1 MVAGPFQLVV
11 TGPALRDIAR
21 RVNLR
26 TEPTQKM
33 LDRTRLLL
41 LGLCAL
47 ALGCDAL
54 PKFQF
59 KLQSEIQ
66 REFRVTSA
74 MVMVID
80 TTTMV
85 VMVFDDA
92 HAAFEPKE
100 LAGFEAQVAQYAVT
114 HYQRGKLKSVGVMVG
129 RASRKG
135 SERPPEPVVFLPEYH
150 SDGSV
155 RLALIPSGRMR
166 AAPALPEH
174 Q

>member
-1 MVAGPFQLVV
+1 
-11 TGPALRDIAR
+11 
-21 RVNLR
+21 
-26 TEPTQKM
+26 M
-33 LDRTRLLL
+33 LDRIRLLP

-47 ALGCDAL
+47 ALGCDAF

-66 REFRVTSA
+66 REFHVTTA

-80 TTTMV
+80 TTNMV
-85 VMVFDDA
+85 VMVFDDT

-100 LAGFEAQVAQYAVT
+100 RAAFAEQVAQYAVA
-114 HYQRGKLKSVGVMVG
+114 HYQRGKLKSVGVMVS

-150 SDGSV
+150 PDGSV
-155 RLALIPSGRMR
+155 RLALMPSGRMR
-166 AAPALPEH
+166 ATPVPTER

>member
-1 MVAGPFQLVV
+1 
-11 TGPALRDIAR
+11 
-21 RVNLR
+21 
-26 TEPTQKM
+26 M

-47 ALGCDAL
+47 ALGCDVL

-114 HYQRGKLKSVGVMVG
+114 HYQRGKLQSVGVLVS

-135 SERPPEPVVFLPEYH
+135 SDRPREPVVFLPEYH
-150 SDGSV
+150 ADGSV
-155 RLALIPSGRMR
+155 RLALMPAGRMR
-166 AAPALPEH
+166 AAPASLER

>member
-1 MVAGPFQLVV
+1 
-11 TGPALRDIAR
+11 
-21 RVNLR
+21 
-26 TEPTQKM
+26 
-33 LDRTRLLL
+33 
-41 LGLCAL
+41 
-47 ALGCDAL
+47 
-54 PKFQF
+54 
-59 KLQSEIQ
+59 
-66 REFRVTSA
+66 
-74 MVMVID
+74 
-80 TTTMV
+80 
-85 VMVFDDA
+85 MVFDDA

-155 RLALIPSGRMR
+155 RLALMPSGRMR